1 MKKLHGIGTS
11 DGVAIGRLML
21 YQNDKLSIEKH
32 YIENTENELAR
43 FKAAQKQ
50 AEGALN
56 EIYLKLLKQ
65 VGEKD
70 SMIFQIHIM
79 MLQDEDFTEAIQE
92 KIVKE
97 QVNAE
102 FAVWETGQEFA
113 EQFAQMD
120 SEYMRG
126 RKTDVIDISRRL
138 IQCLNKSTAA
148 GPVNSEEP
156 FILAAEDLTPSET
169 VKLDQSKVL
178 AIVTRVGSR
187 TSHSAILSR
196 TMGIPAVAGL
206 EDSFEKLKDGMFV
219 IVDGTSGEVLLEPD
233 KATQENYEKRQT
245 ESINSK
251 NKLKQSLGN
260 TTIMHNGRTIEV
272 NANIGHPG
280 DVQSALEN
288 GADGIGLFRSEF
300 LYMGRDSL
308 PTEDEQFEA
317 YRQVLKKMG
326 KKPVIVR
333 TFDIGADKKVP
344 YLHLPEEENPALGYR
359 AIRICLDQTD
369 LFRTQLRALLRASAF
384 GNLKIMFPMIISTEE
399 IRTAKAILE
408 DIKSDLSAKNIAFDT
423 AVKVG
428 IMIETPAAAVLS
440 SELAKE
446 CDFFSIGTN
455 DLTQYTLAADRM
467 NGKIS
472 KLYNQRNPAVLKMI
486 EMAAQSAH
494 QAGIPVGICGESA
507 ADPALTEFYLKLG
520 IDELSVVSPSVLSL
534 KSALQQAIQSESG
547 KD

>member
-11 DGVAIGRLML
+11 DGVVMGRLAL
-21 YQNDKLSIEKH
+21 YRNGRLPTEKH
-32 YIENTENELAR
+32 HIENAESELAR
-43 FKAAQKQ
+43 FKAAQGQ
-50 AEGALN
+50 AEDALN
-56 EIYLKLLKQ
+56 EIYLKSLKQ

-79 MLQDEDFTEAIQE
+79 MLQDEDFTEAIQD

-113 EQFAQMD
+113 ERFAQMD

-126 RKTDVIDISRRL
+126 RKADVVDISRRL
-138 IQCLNKSTAA
+138 IQCLNKDAA
-148 GPVNSEEP
+148 VGPAESKEP
-156 FILAAEDLTPSET
+156 SILAAEDLTPSET
-169 VKLDQSKVL
+169 IKLDQSNVL
-178 AIVTRVGSR
+178 AIVTRAGSR

-206 EDSFEKLKDGMFV
+206 EDSFAELKDGMFV
-219 IVDGTSGEVLLEPD
+219 IVDGTSGDVILEPD
-233 KATQENYEKRQT
+233 EDVRENYEKRRRD
-245 ESINSK
+245 SIAGRM
-251 NKLKQSLGN
+251 KLKQSLGN
-260 TTIMHNGRTIEV
+260 AAIMRDGRTIEV

-308 PTEDEQFEA
+308 PTEDEQFAA
-317 YRQVLKKMG
+317 YRQVLEKMG

-344 YLHLPEEENPALGYR
+344 YLNLPEEANPALGYR
-359 AIRICLDQTD
+359 AIRICLDRTE

-384 GNLKIMFPMIISTEE
+384 GNLKIMFPMIISMDEV
-399 IRTAKAILE
+399 RAAKTVLK
-408 DIKSDLSAKNIAFDT
+408 DIKSDLSAKNVAFDS

-455 DLTQYTLAADRM
+455 DLTQYTLAVDRM

-472 KLYNQRNPAVLKMI
+472 KLYRQSNPAVLKLI
-486 EMAAQSAH
+486 EMTVQSAH
-494 QAGIPVGICGESA
+494 QVRIPVGICGESA
-507 ADPALTEFYLKLG
+507 ADPTLTEFYLKLG
-520 IDELSVVSPSVLSL
+520 VDELSVAPPAVLSL
-534 KSALQQAIQSESG
+534 KNALRQAIHSESG